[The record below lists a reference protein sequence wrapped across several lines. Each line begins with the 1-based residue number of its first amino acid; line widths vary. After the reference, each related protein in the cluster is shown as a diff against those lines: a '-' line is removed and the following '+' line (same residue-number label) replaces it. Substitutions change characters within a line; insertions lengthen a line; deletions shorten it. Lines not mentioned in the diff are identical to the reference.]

1 MIQKKV
7 CMVGVSGAGKTSL
20 VMQFVHSKFSTKYHS
35 TVGVKID
42 RKTVELNGESITLV
56 LWDVAGKDPTHE
68 IPASYLRGS
77 HGIILV
83 VDGTRRDTWEQ
94 LPELDALVRGAA
106 GVVPTVVALN
116 KSDLVDAWSFQP
128 REEDALSA
136 SRDVVRTSALSG
148 AGVED
153 LFLRVTRGMVA
164 GSAPA

>member
-94 LPELDALVRGAA
+94 LAAVLATIESEYPAVVEVARLDEWFRHTGADLD
-106 GVVPTVVALN
+106 PTVRDDGLHFTDTGALRVM
-116 KSDLVDAWSFQP
+116 DEFLGPVLL
-128 REEDALSA
+128 RLSA
-136 SRDVVRTSALSG
+136 V
-148 AGVED
+148 
-153 LFLRVTRGMVA
+153 
-164 GSAPA
+164 